1 VVLGCDGW
9 DGMGVLVE
17 YGRAILEHGVYQDL
31 ESLLVLRSGPWGD
44 LFREQRDRRVIDD

>member
-17 YGRAILEHGVYQDL
+17 YGRALLEHGVYQDL
-31 ESLLVLRSGPWGD
+31 ESLLVLRSGPWGGPLQGTTGSACD
-44 LFREQRDRRVIDD
+44 